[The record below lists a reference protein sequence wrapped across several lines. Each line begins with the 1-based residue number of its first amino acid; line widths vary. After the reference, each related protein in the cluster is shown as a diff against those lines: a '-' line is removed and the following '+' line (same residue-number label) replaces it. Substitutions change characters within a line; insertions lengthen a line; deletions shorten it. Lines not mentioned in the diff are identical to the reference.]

1 MRRHSNGL
9 FSFPVINSQDPIAL
23 MDKDKIRERLLS
35 LGVTLSRE
43 EFLGAD
49 IEEMKAL
56 LISKQSKTL
65 PQLLSKP

>member
-1 MRRHSNGL
+1 MQSHSDL
-9 FSFPVINSQDPIAL
+9 TQSTPAIFSQDPMPF

-49 IEEMKAL
+49 IDEMKAL
-56 LISKQSKTL
+56 LIETQSKTL
-65 PQLLSKP
+65 PQLPSNP